1 MSASTISIPEWLTTD
16 AKPCKVLVMPAKYRI
31 TSTQNSLGA
40 DALGLWREV
49 KTFDYVN
56 GNATTSYKVYLI
68 RSTNAI
74 MHKNITISKN

>member
-1 MSASTISIPEWLTTD
+1 MSAATMSIPEWLTTD
-16 AKPCKVLVMPAKYRI
+16 AKPCKVLVMPATYRI

-68 RSTNAI
+68 RSTNTI

>member
-1 MSASTISIPEWLTTD
+1 MSDATMSISEWLTTD

-56 GNATTSYKVYLI
+56 GNATTLYKVYLI